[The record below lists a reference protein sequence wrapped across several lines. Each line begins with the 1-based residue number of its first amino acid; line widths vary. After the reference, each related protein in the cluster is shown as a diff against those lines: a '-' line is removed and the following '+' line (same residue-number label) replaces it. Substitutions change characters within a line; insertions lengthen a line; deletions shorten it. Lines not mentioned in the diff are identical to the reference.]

1 MVIETAVIVAIITGC
16 FTLLGNYMMLQKNK
30 QEEEAKRQVRDK
42 EVELKLSSIEEK
54 LDIHNGYAEK
64 LGDIA
69 ISLAEIRTELKVM
82 KEKG

>member
-1 MVIETAVIVAIITGC
+1 MVIETAIIVAVITGC
-16 FTLLGNYMMLQKNK
+16 FGFLGQWVVAKK
-30 QEEEAKRQVRDK
+30 GREEDAKLRAVRDK
-42 EVELKLSSIEEK
+42 EFEMKLIEIEEK

-69 ISLAEIRTELKVM
+69 ISLAEIRTELKLM